1 MMCYFVPLRMGTKK
15 SFSDSFHTFT
25 CCVGTGM
32 ENHSKYAEG
41 IYYEGADGSLYVN
54 LFISSQL
61 TWKSNGIIIRQTT
74 TFPESPQSILSIQTG
89 EPKEF
94 TIRFRSPSWA
104 TKGMLMKINGIK
116 TKLIKDDHGYVS
128 INRNWKNNDSITI
141 EIPMSL
147 RTVSM
152 PDNPKRIAFLYGPVV
167 LAGQLG
173 TDMPDP
179 VYGAPVLLTDNRNVS
194 AWVQTVPDTFLFR
207 LNGVGKPRDVELAP
221 FYKTYDQ
228 YYSVYWDYFTN
239 NEWIQR
245 QAAYEAE
252 KKKQKELDERTIDL
266 MRLGEMQPERDH
278 NLKTSEQS
286 YADITLGR
294 GGREVRKGGFFSFE
308 MKVLPD
314 VESVLLLSYLGDDKG
329 RIFDILID
337 GKKIATQELKGAE
350 TGKFFDVEY
359 PIPMELLKGK
369 TKVVVTI
376 QAYPDRTAGRV
387 FTPRILRKQKL

>member
-1 MMCYFVPLRMGTKK
+1 
-15 SFSDSFHTFT
+15 
-25 CCVGTGM
+25 
-32 ENHSKYAEG
+32 
-41 IYYEGADGSLYVN
+41 
-54 LFISSQL
+54 
-61 TWKSNGIIIRQTT
+61 
-74 TFPESPQSILSIQTG
+74 
-89 EPKEF
+89 
-94 TIRFRSPSWA
+94 
-104 TKGMLMKINGIK
+104 
-116 TKLIKDDHGYVS
+116 
-128 INRNWKNNDSITI
+128 
-141 EIPMSL
+141 
-147 RTVSM
+147 
-152 PDNPKRIAFLYGPVV
+152 
-167 LAGQLG
+167 
-173 TDMPDP
+173 
-179 VYGAPVLLTDNRNVS
+179 
-194 AWVQTVPDTFLFR
+194 
-207 LNGVGKPRDVELAP
+207 VELAP

-245 QAAYEAE
+245 QSAYEAE

-278 NLKTSEQS
+278 NLKASEQS
-286 YADITLGR
+286 YTDITMGR

-359 PIPMELLKGK
+359 PIPMEVLKGK

-376 QAYPDRTAGRV
+376 QAHPDRTAGRV